1 MELLRGIHNIK
12 ASHLGCVLSIGNFDG
27 VHLGHQ
33 AVLSRL
39 LFEAKR
45 LQVPATVL
53 TFEPQPA
60 ELFSGENAP
69 ARLSRL
75 RDKFIQL
82 DKLGLDRLL
91 CVAFTHKFANLSA
104 QDFIEELLIKKLGV
118 KFLVIGDDFHFG
130 YQRKGDFELLKKAGE
145 KYGFEVVDTQS
156 LMQKDHRISSSRI
169 RDALAAGDLQ
179 QAALMLGR
187 KYSITGRVAHGREL
201 GRTIGVPTA
210 NLLLKRRVSPVSGV
224 FVVSVLGIGNKIYQG
239 VANIG
244 QRPTVQGVR
253 QQLEVHIFDFNA
265 NLYGLQLE
273 VVLEE
278 KIRDEVRF
286 DSFAE
291 LKIQIDKDIKQAKQW
306 HLLNKQPQTTEY
318 AGIR

>member
-12 ASHLGCVLSIGNFDG
+12 TAHQGCVLSIGNFDG
-27 VHLGHQ
+27 VHLGHK
-33 AVLSRL
+33 AVLARL
-39 LFEAKR
+39 LVEAKR

-53 TFEPQPA
+53 TFEPQPE
-60 ELFSGENAP
+60 ELFAGKNAP

-75 RDKFIQL
+75 RDKFVQL

-91 CVAFTHKFANLSA
+91 CVSFTHKFANLSA

-130 YQRKGDFELLKKAGE
+130 YQRRGDFELLKQAGE
-145 KYGFEVVDTQS
+145 KYGFDVVDTKS
-156 LMQKDHRISSSRI
+156 LLQQEHRISSSRV
-169 RDALAAGDLQ
+169 RDALASGDLH

-187 KYSITGRVAHGREL
+187 KYSIAGRVVHGQKL

-224 FVVSVLGIGNKIYQG
+224 FVVSVLGIAGKVYQG

-244 QRPTVQGVR
+244 QRPTVNGVR
-253 QQLEVHIFDFNA
+253 QQLEVHLFDFNSD
-265 NLYGLQLE
+265 LYGLQLE

-286 DSFAE
+286 DSFAQ
-291 LKIQIDKDIKQAKQW
+291 LKIQIDKDIRQAREW
-306 HLLNKQPQTTEY
+306 HLLNEKM
-318 AGIR
+318 

>member
-12 ASHLGCVLSIGNFDG
+12 ASHQGCVLSIGNFDG
-27 VHLGHQ
+27 VHLGHK
-33 AVLSRL
+33 AVLARL
-39 LFEAKR
+39 LLEAKR

-53 TFEPQPA
+53 TFEPQPE

-75 RDKFIQL
+75 RDKFVQL
-82 DKLGLDRLL
+82 EKLGLNRLL
-91 CVAFTHKFANLSA
+91 CVSFTRKFANLSA
-104 QDFIEELLIKKLGV
+104 ADFIEQLLIKKLDV

-130 YQRKGDFELLKKAGE
+130 YQRQGDFALLKQAGE
-145 KYGFEVVDTQS
+145 KYGFEVVDTKS
-156 LMQKDHRISSSRI
+156 LLQEEHRISSSRV
-169 RDALAAGDLQ
+169 RDALAVGDLQ

-187 KYSITGRVAHGREL
+187 KYSITGRVVHGEKL

-224 FVVSVLGIGNKIYQG
+224 FVVSVLGITDKVYQG

-244 QRPTVQGVR
+244 QRPTVNGVR
-253 QQLEVHIFDFNA
+253 QQLEVHLFDFEGD
-265 NLYGLQLE
+265 LYGLQLE

-286 DSFAE
+286 ASFAE

-306 HLLNKQPQTTEY
+306 HLLNKKP
-318 AGIR
+318 

>member
-12 ASHLGCVLSIGNFDG
+12 ASHQGCVLSIGNFDG
-27 VHLGHQ
+27 VHLGHK

-45 LQVPATVL
+45 LKVPATVL

-75 RDKFIQL
+75 RDKFVQL
-82 DKLGLDRLL
+82 DQLGLDRLL
-91 CVAFTHKFANLSA
+91 CVSFNRKFANLSA
-104 QDFIEELLIKKLGV
+104 QEFIEELLIKKLGV

-145 KYGFEVVDTQS
+145 KYGFEVVDTHS
-156 LMQKDHRISSSRI
+156 LTQQEYRISSSRI
-169 RDALAAGDLQ
+169 RAALAAGDMR

-187 KYSITGRVAHGREL
+187 KYSITGRVVHGRKL

-224 FVVSVLGIGNKIYQG
+224 FVVSVLGIGNQIYQG

-253 QQLEVHIFDFNA
+253 QQLEVHIFNFNA

-291 LKIQIDKDIKQAKQW
+291 LKIQIDKDIKQARQW
-306 HLLNKQPQTTEY
+306 HLLHK
-318 AGIR
+318 

>member
-12 ASHLGCVLSIGNFDG
+12 TAHQGCVLSIGNFDG
-27 VHLGHQ
+27 VHLGHK
-33 AVLSRL
+33 AVLARL
-39 LFEAKR
+39 LVEAKR

-53 TFEPQPA
+53 TFEPQPE
-60 ELFSGENAP
+60 ELFAGKNAP

-75 RDKFIQL
+75 RDKFVQL
-82 DKLGLDRLL
+82 EKLGLDRLL
-91 CVAFTHKFANLSA
+91 CVSFTHKFANLSA

-130 YQRKGDFELLKKAGE
+130 YQRRGDFELLKQAGE
-145 KYGFEVVDTQS
+145 KYGFEVVDTKS
-156 LMQKDHRISSSRI
+156 LLQQEHRISSSRV
-169 RDALAAGDLQ
+169 RDALASGDLQ

-187 KYSITGRVAHGREL
+187 KYSITGRVVHGQKL

-224 FVVSVLGIGNKIYQG
+224 FVVSVLGIADKVYQG

-244 QRPTVQGVR
+244 QRPTVNGVR
-253 QQLEVHIFDFNA
+253 QQLEVHIFDFNSD
-265 NLYGLQLE
+265 LYGLQLE
-273 VVLEE
+273 VVLED

-286 DSFAE
+286 DSFAA
-291 LKIQIDKDIKQAKQW
+291 LKIQIDKDIRQAREW
-306 HLLNKQPQTTEY
+306 HLLNEK
-318 AGIR
+318 I

>member
-12 ASHLGCVLSIGNFDG
+12 TAHQGCVLSIGNFDG
-27 VHLGHQ
+27 VHLGHK
-33 AVLSRL
+33 AVLARL
-39 LFEAKR
+39 LFEARR

-60 ELFSGENAP
+60 ELFAGKNAP

-75 RDKFIQL
+75 RDKFVQL
-82 DKLGLDRLL
+82 EKLGLDRLL
-91 CVAFTHKFANLSA
+91 CVSFTHKFANLSA
-104 QDFIEELLIKKLGV
+104 QEFIEELLIKKLDV

-130 YQRKGDFELLKKAGE
+130 YQRLGDFELLKQAGE
-145 KYGFEVVDTQS
+145 KYGFAVVDTKS
-156 LMQKDHRISSSRI
+156 LLQQEHRISSSRV
-169 RDALAAGDLQ
+169 RDALASGDLQ

-187 KYSITGRVAHGREL
+187 QYSITGRVVHGQKL

-210 NLLLKRRVSPVSGV
+210 NLLLKRQVSPVSGV
-224 FVVSVLGIGNKIYQG
+224 FVVSVLGIADKVYQG

-244 QRPTVQGVR
+244 QRPTVNGVR
-253 QQLEVHIFDFNA
+253 QQLEVHIFDFNSD
-265 NLYGLQLE
+265 LYGLQLE

-291 LKIQIDKDIKQAKQW
+291 LKIQIDKDIRQARQW
-306 HLLNKQPQTTEY
+306 HLLNKKT
-318 AGIR
+318 